1 MKYIYSLFIFAIP
14 TLFTVHA
21 QEIVLVYLTPKSHAT
36 AFLENPSL
44 FLSNAAQNKK
54 KNRGVALDASDVP
67 IDKNQLHYFKKNH
80 IGYVGHSK
88 WLNAVMIEVQNQ
100 QEAEQL
106 RLLPFVDHLESLVLD
121 KTATNEDQFF
131 AKPAK
136 ENRPKK
142 YNNPYGYAYEYIQ
155 QINLDPIHQ
164 VGFKG
169 ENTTIAILDT
179 GFPLVNL
186 LPAFAHIYQENRLLD
201 AYNFTTDNT
210 QIYQGASHGTNVL
223 SFIGAKRPNEYIGTA
238 PNANF
243 LLYTTETTDYES
255 PKELMFWAQAAER
268 ADSVGVDVINTSLGY
283 HYFDDPRYNYAPEH
297 LDGQT
302 SLISKVA
309 DMAAQKGILVVAAA
323 GNEGN
328 FVWKKITPP
337 ADAPHVFTVGSNDIH
352 KNPSSFSS
360 YGPNAL
366 GELKPNV
373 SVMGQRT
380 PFYLTSGFIEYGN
393 GTSYSAPIV
402 AGAMALLIQAFPT
415 MPLDE
420 LKGLVQ
426 SNSHLYPNTND
437 QLGYGTPD
445 FYKVYQQLSLSLQ
458 KQIEAA
464 QNFVYPNPFIDHLKF
479 LHTEPSME
487 IVINDGSGNVV
498 WQQSG
503 TNTISTPHW
512 PKGIYFLTVKKPG
525 EKGITQKI
533 IKR

>member
-1 MKYIYSLFIFAIP
+1 M
-14 TLFTVHA
+14 
-21 QEIVLVYLTPKSHAT
+21 
-36 AFLENPSL
+36 
-44 FLSNAAQNKK
+44 
-54 KNRGVALDASDVP
+54 P
-67 IDKNQLHYFKKNH
+67 IDINQIKYFKENH
-80 IGYVGHSK
+80 TGYVGHSK
-88 WLNAVMIEVQNQ
+88 WLNAVMIEIYNQ
-100 QEAEQL
+100 QEIDQL
-106 RLLPFVDHLESLVLD
+106 LLLPFVNRLESLVKNNTTID
-121 KTATNEDQFF
+121 EDYSVT
-131 AKPAK
+131 KSTK
-136 ENRPKK
+136 DNRLKK
-142 YNNPYGYAYEYIQ
+142 HSNSYGYAYEFIQ

-164 VGFKG
+164 VGLMG

-179 GFPLVNL
+179 GFPLVNT
-186 LPAFAHIYQENRLLD
+186 LPAFSHIYQENRLHD
-201 AYNFTTDNT
+201 AYNFTTNNT

-337 ADAPHVFTVGSNDIH
+337 ADATHVFTVGSNDIH

-373 SVMGQRT
+373 SAMGQKT
-380 PFYLTSGFIEYGN
+380 PFYLTSGFIEYGS
-393 GTSYSAPIV
+393 GTSYSAPII

-420 LKGLVQ
+420 LKNLVQ

-498 WQQSG
+498 WQQTG

-512 PKGIYFLTVKKPG
+512 PKGIYFLTAKKPG